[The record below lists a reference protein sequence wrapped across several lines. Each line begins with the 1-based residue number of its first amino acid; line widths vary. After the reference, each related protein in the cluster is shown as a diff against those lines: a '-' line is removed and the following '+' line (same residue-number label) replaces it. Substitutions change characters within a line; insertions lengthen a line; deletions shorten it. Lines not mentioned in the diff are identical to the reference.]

1 VSGQKRQTRKE
12 KHSAQY
18 APATRRI
25 PTGTSQRFVGEYIRA
40 PPHAAAARGTTRL
53 GYVGCLCGTRWEYG
67 DGGATSGHGIHTPDH
82 GPHALR
88 LGHAALLQRAHR
100 GGAKRHAAGHVAT
113 STSRTGPRALFRRPD
128 KVGKMGCQEFFEP
141 YGFSFNSCARRVDD
155 EKLIPQIGGEMAD
168 LKLPLFSTTE
178 TRCTATASVWGR
190 GGRARGRRDLHDY
203 ANPQTPS
210 PQVEPSLKRK
220 Q

>member
-1 VSGQKRQTRKE
+1 MSGQKRQTRK
-12 KHSAQY
+12 KKRSAQSHQLPVGSLQVQVKGLLVSIS
-18 APATRRI
+18 ARRRT
-25 PTGTSQRFVGEYIRA
+25 P
-40 PPHAAAARGTTRL
+40 PPHGERL
-53 GYVGCLCGTRWEYG
+53 ALGMLAVYVGPAGSMGTEEPPVVT
-67 DGGATSGHGIHTPDH
+67 AHTPDH

-141 YGFSFNSCARRVDD
+141 YGFSFYSCARRVDD

-168 LKLPLFSTTE
+168 LKLPLFSTME

-190 GGRARGRRDLHDY
+190 GGRARGRRDLYDY

>member
-1 VSGQKRQTRKE
+1 VRSTHQLPVGSLQVQVKGLLVSI
-12 KHSAQY
+12 SA
-18 APATRRI
+18 RRRT
-25 PTGTSQRFVGEYIRA
+25 P
-40 PPHAAAARGTTRL
+40 PPHGERL
-53 GYVGCLCGTRWEYG
+53 ALGMLAVYVGPAGSMGTEEPPVVT
-67 DGGATSGHGIHTPDH
+67 AHTPDH

-128 KVGKMGCQEFFEP
+128 KVGTMGCQEFFEP

-168 LKLPLFSTTE
+168 LKLPLFPPWKHGV
-178 TRCTATASVWGR
+178 RQLLQCGA
-190 GGRARGRRDLHDY
+190 GGEGQGPAGSPRLRQPTDPFA
-203 ANPQTPS
+203 PS
-210 PQVEPSLKRK
+210 
-220 Q
+220 